1 MKIHSPKLFLEINDS
16 EYIFSVGDKDQKN
29 NFKVIYRYN
38 ASIEGITKNC
48 KVTDFEKTLNT
59 IKKNII
65 TIEQKFNLT
74 FKEIILIL
82 DNSDCTFLNLTGF
95 KKLNGSQI
103 LKENITYILNSLKSK
118 IDLIE
123 NNKTILHIFN
133 TKYLLDKKKIENL
146 PIGLFG
152 NFYSHELSFCLID
165 NNDFKNLNNVFNN
178 CNLKIK
184 KFFLKSFVEGSLT
197 SKKNLNLGTFFQ
209 IKINENNSQI
219 FYFENDSLK
228 FEQNFSFG
236 TDLIIKDISK
246 ITSLNI
252 KLVQKI
258 LKNINLNKKALKD
271 EVVEKELFENE
282 NFIKIKKKLIL
293 DIAEA
298 RILEFSEIMFSKN
311 INFSYYRKKNLT
323 IFLKI
328 KNKSHLNIFKESYEL
343 FFSQNKNL
351 FVKFDENSSTD
362 EFISSV
368 NQLVDFGWKK
378 EAIPVTRAKKSLI
391 AKLFDTL
398 FN

>member
-1 MKIHSPKLFLEINDS
+1 M
-16 EYIFSVGDKDQKN
+16 
-29 NFKVIYRYN
+29 
-38 ASIEGITKNC
+38 
-48 KVTDFEKTLNT
+48 
-59 IKKNII
+59 
-65 TIEQKFNLT
+65 
-74 FKEIILIL
+74 
-82 DNSDCTFLNLTGF
+82 TGF

-103 LKENITYILNSLKSK
+103 LKENITYILNSLKSN
-118 IDLIE
+118 IDHIE
-123 NNKTILHIFN
+123 NKKTILHIFN

-184 KFFLKSFVEGSLT
+184 KLFLKSFVEGSLT
-197 SKKNLNLGTFFQ
+197 SKKNSNLGTFFQ
-209 IKINENNSQI
+209 IKINEKNSQI

-228 FEQNFSFG
+228 FEQNFIFG

-271 EVVEKELFENE
+271 EVIEKELFENE

-298 RILEFSEIMFSKN
+298 RILEFSEIMLFKN
-311 INFSYYRKKNLT
+311 VNFSYYRKKIPT

-328 KNKSHLNIFKESYEL
+328 KNKSHLNLFKESYEL
-343 FFSQNKNL
+343 FFSQSKNL
-351 FVKFDENSSTD
+351 LVKFDEISSTD
-362 EFISSV
+362 EIISSV

-391 AKLFDTL
+391 AKLFDAL